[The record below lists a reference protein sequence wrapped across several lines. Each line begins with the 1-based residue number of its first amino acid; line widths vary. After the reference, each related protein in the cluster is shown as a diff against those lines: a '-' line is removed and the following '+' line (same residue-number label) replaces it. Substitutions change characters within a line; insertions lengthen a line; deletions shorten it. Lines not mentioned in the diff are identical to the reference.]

1 MRRSLVIL
9 VSLAVFCVAATF
21 AQQPEP
27 GGPDTSRAVQRIDVD
42 PELWRVLEDWSEK
55 SAGFERLE
63 GEILRREYET
73 TFAVERVGTGYFYY
87 ETPDK
92 GRLDLNAVKI
102 TPQMLTARSQK
113 GAKVK
118 RRKKDGAPFTLES
131 GQPMKWVCDGQRII
145 NIDVDVKTASVHKLP
160 EELRGG
166 NIMNGPLPFL
176 FGLPPLEAVNRFA
189 LKLTRR
195 PTQQSPFAILK
206 AIPKRSDDASSW
218 KEAEVILDTRTGLP
232 AHVRLLRPS
241 GNLEDVY
248 SFSKLRMNRP
258 GGKIFEFFG
267 RRPFKVDLRDYQIKL
282 VDGLHDAPAEQP
294 VAKNDPQAEPVIP
307 NLVGLSHE
315 DAEAALKRLG
325 ISRGNIKKLRGDPA
339 ERSTDVYR
347 VQQQS
352 PQPGKPIDTTTRVS
366 LYLWTKA

>member
-9 VSLAVFCVAATF
+9 VSLVAFCVTATF
-21 AQQPEP
+21 AQQPDQTA
-27 GGPDTSRAVQRIDVD
+27 PDSSQNVQQADVD
-42 PELWRVLEDWSEK
+42 RELWDVLKDWSEK

-87 ETPDK
+87 EAPDK
-92 GRLDLNAVKI
+92 GRLDLNAVTI
-102 TPQMLTARSQK
+102 TPQMLTAREQK

-118 RRKKDGAPFTLES
+118 RREKDGAPFTLES
-131 GQPMKWVCDGQRII
+131 GQPMKWICDGQRVI
-145 NIDVDVKTASVHKLP
+145 NIDVDVKTASVNKLP

-189 LKLTRR
+189 LKLTRA

-267 RRPFKVDLRDYQIKL
+267 RRPFKVDLRDYQVKL
-282 VDGLHDAPAEQP
+282 VEGRRDAPAEQRLN
-294 VAKNDPQAEPVIP
+294 KNGAPSEPVIP
-307 NLVGLSHE
+307 NLVGLPHN
-315 DAEAALKRLG
+315 DAEAELKRLG
-325 ISRGNIKKLRGDPA
+325 IPRGNIKKLRGDPA
-339 ERSTDVYR
+339 ERSTDIYR

-352 PQPGKPIDTTTRVS
+352 PPPGKLIDTTTLVS